1 MANKEI
7 LDVSKVAKRINTPFC
22 IIHGREDAV
31 VKEENAEELDSF
43 ISTSTLILIEGAGH
57 TFGSSHPFLG
67 DELPKQLNQ
76 VVEES
81 LLFLKD

>member
-1 MANKEI
+1 MANKEM
-7 LDVSKVAKRINTPFC
+7 LDIYKVAKRIKTPFC

-31 VKEENAEELDSF
+31 VKEEDAEQLDSF
-43 ISTSTLILIEGAGH
+43 IPTSTLIIIEGAGH
-57 TFGSSHPFLG
+57 TFGSSHPFFG
-67 DELPKQLNQ
+67 DELPKHLNQ